1 VGAVPGVDG
10 LLLNCG
16 WGGVGIILAPVAGQ
30 LLAEV
35 VTQGRAATFDIAPF
49 SIQRFTP

>member
-1 VGAVPGVDG
+1 MQQSADVV
-10 LLLNCG
+10 
-16 WGGVGIILAPVAGQ
+16 IILAPVAGQ

-49 SIQRFTP
+49 GIERFSP